1 MGSQDWKGLSD
12 FLAVIAIILIF
23 VGAIAYF
30 YQTTYVTILGNFNDY
45 PYRGYVLGIAIG
57 VGLCFVGSFAAEQ
70 IANNM
75 RTEEIQN
82 ATIHTLTVTKRTCPY
97 CGTKVS
103 PNYNFCPNCAQR
115 IR

>member
-12 FLAVIAIILIF
+12 FLRVIAVILI
-23 VGAIAYF
+23 VAGAIAHF
-30 YQTTYVTILGNFNDY
+30 YQTTYVTFLGTFNDY

-57 VGLCFVGSFAAEQ
+57 VVLCFVGSFAAEQ

-75 RTEEIQN
+75 RIEEVQN
-82 ATIHTLTVTKRTCPY
+82 AVKRTLIVNKRICPF
-97 CGTKVS
+97 CGAQVPS
-103 PNYNFCPNCAQR
+103 NYNFCPNCAHR